1 MWKTNFVFG
10 WRERCLWKKN
20 IYIGFILLFIVIVSA
35 IRINNSD
42 YECDYVYKINN
53 VLKNYDFYKAEL
65 SENKITLFDEKLD
78 FISDINF
85 KEYDKK
91 IKIKSIRKEENR
103 IFYILS
109 GSVDDEEG
117 YVFIN
122 SSENSILD
130 GIKNMKRTGGN
141 SYYYKTYWV

>member
-1 MWKTNFVFG
+1 M
-10 WRERCLWKKN
+10 
-20 IYIGFILLFIVIVSA
+20 
-35 IRINNSD
+35 
-42 YECDYVYKINN
+42 
-53 VLKNYDFYKAEL
+53 
-65 SENKITLFDEKLD
+65 FDEKLD

-141 SYYYKTYWV
+141 SYYYKTY